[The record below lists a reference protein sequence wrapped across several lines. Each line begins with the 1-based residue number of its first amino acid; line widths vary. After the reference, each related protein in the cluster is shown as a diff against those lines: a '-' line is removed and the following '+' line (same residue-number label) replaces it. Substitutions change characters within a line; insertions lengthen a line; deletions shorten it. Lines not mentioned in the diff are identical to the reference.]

1 MIVCPRFVRG
11 IWPRSA
17 ALGGWDRERTA
28 QSAGL
33 RSAPSVWGETTIAS
47 MAMGMVAAPQCAVCG
62 SPATWVAIVAP
73 GRVPAEWEQWKAER
87 RQAFEEHRDPG
98 RWCLLFE
105 GVAAG
110 NGRVEETRANRSR
123 PPSTSH
129 THTCRFIQRGYMTM
143 RASASAVRRRVLL
156 PALACLWI

>member
-1 MIVCPRFVRG
+1 LIVCPRFVRG

-33 RSAPSVWGETTIAS
+33 RSTPNVWGETTIAS

-62 SPATWVAIVAP
+62 SPSTRVEIVSP
-73 GRVPAEWEQWKAER
+73 GLPAEWEQWKAER

-98 RWCLLFE
+98 RWCPLFE

-110 NGRVEETRANRSR
+110 NDRVGDAIEEGGTDRGRLPRAI
-123 PPSTSH
+123 H
-129 THTCRFIQRGYMTM
+129 I
-143 RASASAVRRRVLL
+143 RAGSYSGVL
-156 PALACLWI
+156 